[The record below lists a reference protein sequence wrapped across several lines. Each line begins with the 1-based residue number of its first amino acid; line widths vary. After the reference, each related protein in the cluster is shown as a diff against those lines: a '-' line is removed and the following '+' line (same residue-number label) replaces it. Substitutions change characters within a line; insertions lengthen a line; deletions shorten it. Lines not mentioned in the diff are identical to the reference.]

1 MVLVVCELVNNSDD
15 RIKRGA
21 EPSSLLLGQKNKEVM
36 YSLSSGSG
44 RTQLHKCRET
54 PLGQKRRG
62 CQAIISLDNLP
73 TMLCFGIHLGQ
84 KMCMGS
90 GDGPRSV
97 QVWKIKQDNWP
108 KEDNDLEELSH
119 ISNLNHLSGLLL
131 NEGDACITPSL
142 LWVCVTALLLH

>member
-1 MVLVVCELVNNSDD
+1 MVTTGSE
-15 RIKRGA
+15 RGR
-21 EPSSLLLGQKNKEVM
+21 SLLGQKTTHALPVFGI
-36 YSLSSGSG
+36 S
-44 RTQLHKCRET
+44 ET
-54 PLGQKRRG
+54 PTTHVHRDPFGSERERS
-62 CQAIISLDNLP
+62 QAMISQDNLP